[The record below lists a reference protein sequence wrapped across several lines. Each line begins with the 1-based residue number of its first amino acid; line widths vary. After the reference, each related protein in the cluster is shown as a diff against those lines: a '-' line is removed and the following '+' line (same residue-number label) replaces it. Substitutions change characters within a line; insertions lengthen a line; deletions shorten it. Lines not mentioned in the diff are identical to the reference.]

1 MGNKKVLYEK
11 AIAEAVKFDNSDVI
25 STSGGAAC
33 AVWSSQNGYACHGG
47 LQLSGGDLK
56 PPLS

>member
-11 AIAEAVKFDNSDVI
+11 AIAEVVKFDNSDVI